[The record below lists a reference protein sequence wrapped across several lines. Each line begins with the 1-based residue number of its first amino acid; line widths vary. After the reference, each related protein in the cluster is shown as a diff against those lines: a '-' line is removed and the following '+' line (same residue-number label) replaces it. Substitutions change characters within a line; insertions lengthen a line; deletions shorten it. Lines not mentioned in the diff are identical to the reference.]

1 MGCCCAFHFGA
12 GQNLEKGLL
21 FNNMTKQEENDFK
34 KVVIDA
40 FSSPEAQKAIVGAL
54 SSQEGQG
61 AIVSALGSQK
71 GQDAIVGA
79 MSSSKGQDAIVGA
92 MSNSKGQGAIKT
104 GALAA
109 LKSEEGQELLVDSF
123 IEGYNEIAQP
133 TIEDMWDDIRELKT
147 EVKHIGDRYNIRL
160 QRLERKIGVAA

>member
-79 MSSSKGQDAIVGA
+79 MSSSKGQ
-92 MSNSKGQGAIKT
+92 GAIKT